1 MSILDAQGHA
11 LTGASAR
18 AADLYDQALRQL
30 QTYTGDP
37 VATASAAVADSPG
50 FVMGHALL
58 AWLML
63 TATQAALLPQVRDTL
78 RTAASLPATPREQ
91 AHLQAAGRWAG
102 GEWRQAA
109 RQLED
114 LSIGHPRDVLA
125 LQMGH
130 LLDFST
136 GDSRMLRD
144 RITRALPAWSEAMPG
159 YAALL
164 GMQAFGFEE
173 TGHYALAEA
182 AGRRAVAMDRRDTWA
197 WHAVTHALEMQ
208 GRVDEG
214 IAWLDQDRAAWAEDS
229 FFAVHNWWHLALF
242 HLERG
247 ETGRVLELFDGPIF
261 GHRPATALELVDAS
275 AMLWRL
281 QLRGVDV
288 GARWAAVAEAWAPLA
303 GEGWYA
309 FNDVHAAMAF
319 AMAGREDL
327 LSEVR
332 EAQRRAAAGPGDAA
346 RFAGEVGEPLL
357 EALVA
362 LARGDARQ
370 AARGLRWVRPRAH
383 RFGGS
388 HAQRDLI
395 DLSLAEAAIRSGD
408 AALATAIC
416 AERAATRPE
425 SRSAAALL
433 RRALAIAP
441 VGQAA

>member
-11 LTGASAR
+11 LTGASPR

-144 RITRALPAWSEAMPG
+144 RIARALPAWSEAMPG

-182 AGRRAVAMDRRDTWA
+182 AGRRAVALDRRDTWA

-214 IAWLDQDRAAWAEDS
+214 IAWLDLDRAAWAEDS

-242 HLERG
+242 HLER
-247 ETGRVLELFDGPIF
+247 EEIDRVLALFDGPIF

-309 FNDVHAAMAF
+309 FNDVHAAIAF

-362 LARGDARQ
+362 LAQGDARQ

-425 SRSAAALL
+425 RRSAAALL